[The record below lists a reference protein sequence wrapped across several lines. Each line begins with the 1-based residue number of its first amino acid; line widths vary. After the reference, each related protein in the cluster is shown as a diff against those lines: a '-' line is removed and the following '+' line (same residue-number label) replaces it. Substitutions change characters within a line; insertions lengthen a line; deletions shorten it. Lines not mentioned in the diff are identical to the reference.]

1 MLTVRSNSTQLNLSL
16 IIMPIL
22 HNSRKVAIATFACV
36 FVLQPR
42 LRLQTNLDEREGER
56 GITISYYVNKL
67 FFCPVENMSPPKGGC
82 CECFAKIF
90 ENTRI
95 YISSHIFLARLRQ
108 LRAGWRIF
116 IFRIYRFTV
125 ARKSSWNIFGAGLSV
140 LRRDDLGKHFIAFD
154 TMVKNAQG
162 SDSKK
167 CNW

>member
-1 MLTVRSNSTQLNLSL
+1 MHLHMLHR
-16 IIMPIL
+16 
-22 HNSRKVAIATFACV
+22 A
-36 FVLQPR
+36 
-42 LRLQTNLDEREGER
+42 RLQTNSGRGREGEE
-56 GITISYYVNKL
+56 ITISYYINKL
-67 FFCPVENMSPPKGGC
+67 FLYSIENMSPPKGEC

-90 ENTRI
+90 ENTHI
-95 YISSHIFLARLRQ
+95 YISSHIFLVRLRQ